1 MFAFI
6 FEIIIFVCLA
16 VLMVIALR
24 ALPRVSN
31 EVFTESRSRVRVH
44 ELMIALE
51 RVDDVLKILFEKFL
65 RRLKVLIMKLDN
77 IVTKKISKFK
87 NERTK
92 EKATFMLSSEGE
104 DGNSFASEKK
114 KEKPMMVV
122 DTLDSEEI
130 KKPKR
135 GRRRKVQ
142 L

>member
-1 MFAFI
+1 
-6 FEIIIFVCLA
+6 
-16 VLMVIALR
+16 MVIALR

-31 EVFTESRSRVRVH
+31 EVFAESRSRVRVH

-77 IVTKKISKFK
+77 VVTKKISKFK

-92 EKATFMLSSEGE
+92 EKATFMLSSEE
-104 DGNSFASEKK
+104 ENINSPEPEKK
-114 KEKPMMVV
+114 EEKPMMV
-122 DTLDSEEI
+122 DGALHSEEI

>member
-16 VLMVIALR
+16 ILMVIALR

-31 EVFTESRSRVRVH
+31 EVFTESRSRVQVH

-92 EKATFMLSSEGE
+92 EKVIFMIPSETENANSSELE
-104 DGNSFASEKK
+104 EVQ
-114 KEKPMMVV
+114 EKPMIV
-122 DTLDSEEI
+122 DSMLNAEET
-130 KKPKR
+130 KKTKR

>member
-104 DGNSFASEKK
+104 DGNSFASEEK

>member
-16 VLMVIALR
+16 ILMVIALR

-92 EKATFMLSSEGE
+92 EKATFLLPSEAENISSSEPEGIE
-104 DGNSFASEKK
+104 
-114 KEKPMMVV
+114 EKPMMV
-122 DTLDSEEI
+122 DGTLHSEEI
-130 KKPKR
+130 KKTKR
-135 GRRRKVQ
+135 VRRRKVQ